1 VQKQYDYIILG
12 AGLSGLTTALRMQDD
27 AYFSDKHIAI
37 IDQNLNKGN
46 DRTWCFWE
54 TEPDFYESLV
64 SYRWRKILVAG
75 HGLKDP
81 ITIEPFTYKKVEG
94 EAVYAFAKA
103 SLEQNPNVTFIE
115 ASVTHLKEQENEVTV
130 HTNQG
135 DHTARNVLNS
145 IYKSELLAKQA
156 EAVVLQQHFIGWT
169 VKTDIAVFNPEV
181 ATYMD
186 FSIAQKGNCRFMYV
200 LPTSTTEALL
210 EYTLFSKD
218 LLPKAEYET
227 AIIDYLKDLGVT
239 QYTITATEA
248 GSIPMT
254 TYDFTQ
260 HNTNRILHIG
270 TAGGRTKASTGY
282 TFKSTLTK
290 SKALVAFLKSGK
302 PFTAYTLRN
311 RWTFYDAVLLEVL
324 AKHNEKGGAIFTGM
338 FKSGDVGPMF
348 RFLDETSS
356 LGDDFK
362 IIWSAPKW
370 LFIKA
375 AFRVIR
381 KGIL

>member
-1 VQKQYDYIILG
+1 MQKQYDYIILG

-210 EYTLFSKD
+210 EYTLF
-218 LLPKAEYET
+218 
-227 AIIDYLKDLGVT
+227 
-239 QYTITATEA
+239 
-248 GSIPMT
+248 
-254 TYDFTQ
+254 
-260 HNTNRILHIG
+260 
-270 TAGGRTKASTGY
+270 
-282 TFKSTLTK
+282 
-290 SKALVAFLKSGK
+290 
-302 PFTAYTLRN
+302 
-311 RWTFYDAVLLEVL
+311 
-324 AKHNEKGGAIFTGM
+324 
-338 FKSGDVGPMF
+338 
-348 RFLDETSS
+348 
-356 LGDDFK
+356 
-362 IIWSAPKW
+362 
-370 LFIKA
+370 
-375 AFRVIR
+375 
-381 KGIL
+381 